1 MLKKLSRQML
11 VAQIFSALTVSLCLM
26 IDSMII
32 GQYLGVEAIAADRLS
47 NPILL
52 VIGAFGS
59 ALSAGVQ
66 VVCSKSLGRGLKEE
80 TNAGYSSA
88 VGLAL
93 GFSLPFMLL
102 VLLLRTPISTL
113 LGAGAPGTGLFVKTQ
128 DYITGFV
135 IGAPATMGALILV
148 PFLQMAG
155 KTGLLIASVGVM
167 TVTDIALD
175 LLNVKV
181 FFGGMFGMGLASS
194 VSYYAALLIGAVY
207 FFSPKCFFRFSFKRI
222 SGAKIKEL
230 LKNSIPAVFNMAA
243 SVVLVFGMNKILL
256 ASGPAGSEAV
266 AAYSVIMTL
275 GNASCCIYTGIGGVS
290 LTLTGIFYREEDRT
304 GLKLLLKELAHWS
317 LILGAG
323 VGLLLF
329 IFSPAAVSLFI
340 PERGETW
347 EMAVLGLRIFMLG
360 LIPCCLNGTVKN
372 AFQSSGRENYTELMS
387 ILHCAIFPLLA
398 AFLLTR
404 PRALRISG
412 AWFFFVCGELMMLA
426 VLCLYVRVKTGK
438 KAWREL
444 NVMML
449 PDNFSVRDEDMLE
462 VDIKNMEDV
471 EKASEQ
477 AMRFC
482 LERGQNR
489 RVGNRVAVC
498 VEEMAANVVQ
508 HGFSKDAKEHHLSV
522 RLMHKNEQW
531 ILRFRDDCSAFDPIN
546 YVPAEGES
554 DALGIRLVLALA
566 DDIRY
571 TYSMSLNN
579 LMIVF
584 KDSTI
589 ALLQAK
595 SQTGGD
601 HGL

>member
-1 MLKKLSRQML
+1 MLKKLIRQMMT
-11 VAQIFSALTVSLCLM
+11 AQIFSALTVSLCLM
-26 IDSMII
+26 IDSIII
-32 GQYLGVEAIAADRLS
+32 GQYLGVEAIAAYGLS

-66 VVCSKSLGRGLKEE
+66 VVCSKSLGRGLREE
-80 TNAGYSSA
+80 TNAGFSSA

-93 GFSLPFMLL
+93 AFSLPFMLL
-102 VLLLRTPISTL
+102 VLLLRTPLTSV
-113 LGAGAPGTGLFVKTQ
+113 LGADTPSLFDKTRE
-128 DYITGFV
+128 YITGFV

-175 LLNVKV
+175 ILNVTV
-181 FFGGMFGMGLASS
+181 FHGGMFGMGLASS
-194 VSYYAALLIGAVY
+194 VSYYAALLVGAVY
-207 FFSPKCFFRFSFKRI
+207 FLSPKCFFSFSFKQI
-222 SGAKIKEL
+222 SGKKILEL
-230 LKNSIPAVFNMAA
+230 FTNSIPAVFNMAA
-243 SVVLVFGMNKILL
+243 SVILVFGMNKLLL
-256 ASGPAGSEAV
+256 ASGPSGSNAV

-290 LTLTGIFYREEDRT
+290 LTLTGIFYQEEDRT

-317 LILGAG
+317 LILGAA
-323 VGLLLF
+323 VGLLLILF
-329 IFSPAAVSLFI
+329 APAAVSLFI
-340 PERGETW
+340 TERGETW

-372 AFQSSGRENYTELMS
+372 AFQSSGRESYTELMS
-387 ILHCAIFPLLA
+387 ILHCAVLPLLA

-404 PRALRISG
+404 PRALRVSG

-426 VLCLYVRVKTGK
+426 VLCLYVRAKTGR
-438 KAWREL
+438 KAWQGL

-449 PDNFSVRDEDMLE
+449 PDDFSVQEGDMLE
-462 VDIKNMEDV
+462 LDIRTMQDV
-471 EKASEQ
+471 EAASEK
-477 AMRFC
+477 AMDFC
-482 LERGQNR
+482 LKRGQER
-489 RVGNRVAVC
+489 RIGNRVAVC

-508 HGFSKDAKEHHLSV
+508 HGFSQDGKEHHLSV
-522 RLMHKNEQW
+522 RLMHKRGQW
-531 ILRFRDDCSAFDPIN
+531 ILRFRDDCSAFDPIR
-546 YVPAEGES
+546 YVPGE
-554 DALGIRLVLALA
+554 DETDGLGIRLVLALA

-571 TYSMSLNN
+571 TYSLNLNN
-579 LMIVF
+579 LMILF

-589 ALLQAK
+589 ASLQAK
-595 SQTGGD
+595 AQKTEA
-601 HGL
+601 